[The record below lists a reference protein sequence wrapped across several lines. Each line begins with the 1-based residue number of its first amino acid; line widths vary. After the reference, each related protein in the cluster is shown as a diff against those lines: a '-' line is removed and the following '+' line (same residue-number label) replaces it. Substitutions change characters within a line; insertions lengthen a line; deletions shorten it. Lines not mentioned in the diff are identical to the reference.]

1 MFPFFRHSNF
11 LPMRT
16 LIFLSFFPVFLLAQE
31 DYGSWH
37 SITCF
42 TQDTAENAFMPP
54 QAAILSGDAEL
65 KTQFLLDF
73 SDNVPTAAQDA
84 IRFAANVWGTYL
96 DSEVPIR
103 VAVDWEDRMD
113 TRLLASAGPSTLFR
127 DFQGGEPNTWYPVAL
142 AEALA
147 GVGLNDDAD
156 PDITVNAN
164 STANWY
170 FGTDGNTPRNQIDL
184 ASVMLHELGHGLGF
198 LGSVD
203 TINET
208 QLSIGFAGRFIVYDL
223 FLETPAGAPLVDA
236 GLFNNPSAE
245 LLMAVTSNDLLFT
258 GEEAINRNSGNV
270 PIYSPSSFD
279 GGSSVSHL
287 DEGAYLPGT
296 ENALMTPFLSS
307 GEAVHDPGPVTLGI
321 FFDMGWPLV
330 FDLTS
335 PRSPSPV
342 PLAVYPNPA
351 SDFLTVKLPSSG
363 SVRWLDVHTVDGRRV
378 LRQRVNVGL
387 SQLEVPVGKLARGLY
402 QVSVVDG
409 GTIYDGRVV
418 IR

>member
-1 MFPFFRHSNF
+1 
-11 LPMRT
+11 
-16 LIFLSFFPVFLLAQE
+16 
-31 DYGSWH
+31 
-37 SITCF
+37 
-42 TQDTAENAFMPP
+42 MPP
-54 QAAILSGDAEL
+54 QAAILSGEAEL
-65 KTQFLLDF
+65 KTQFLIDF
-73 SDNVPTAAQDA
+73 SDNVPTVAQDA

-96 DSEVPIR
+96 DSAVPIR

-127 DFQGGEPNTWYPVAL
+127 DFPGGEPNTWYPVAL

-147 GVGLNDDAD
+147 GEGLNDDAD

-184 ASVMLHELGHGLGF
+184 VSVMLHELGHGLGF
-198 LGSVD
+198 LASVD

-208 QLSIGFAGRFIVYDL
+208 QLAIGLAGRFIVYDL
-223 FLETPAGAPLVDA
+223 FLETPAAVPLTDA
-236 GLFNNPSAE
+236 SFFNNPSAE
-245 LLMAVTSNDLLFT
+245 LLMAVTNNDLLFS
-258 GEEAINRNSGNV
+258 GEEAINRNSAAV
-270 PIYSPSSFD
+270 PIYSPSTFD

-287 DEGAYLPGT
+287 DEGAYPPGT

-335 PRSPSPV
+335 TRSPTSA
-342 PLAVYPNPA
+342 PLTVYPNPT
-351 SDFLTVKLPSSG
+351 SDFLTVNLPPSG
-363 SVRWLDVHTVDGRRV
+363 SVRWLDLHTIDGRRV
-378 LRQRVNVGL
+378 LRQRVNTGL
-387 SQLEVPVGKLARGLY
+387 SQLQLPVGELAGGLY

-409 GTIYDGRVV
+409 EKVYGGRVV
-418 IR
+418 VR

>member
-1 MFPFFRHSNF
+1 
-11 LPMRT
+11 MRSF
-16 LIFLSFFPVFLLAQE
+16 IFLFFLPVFLFAQE
-31 DYGSWH
+31 DYGRWH

-54 QAAILSGDAEL
+54 QAAILSGEAEL
-65 KTQFLLDF
+65 KTQFLIDF
-73 SDNVPTAAQDA
+73 SDNVPVVAQDA

-96 DSEVPIR
+96 DSEVPVR
-103 VAVDWEDRMD
+103 VSVDWEDRMD

-127 DFQGGEPNTWYPVAL
+127 DFQGGQPNTWYPVAL

-147 GVGLNDDAD
+147 GEGLNDDGD

-184 ASVMLHELGHGLGF
+184 VSVMLHELGHGLGF
-198 LGSVD
+198 LASVD

-208 QLSIGFAGRFIVYDL
+208 QLAIGFSGRFIIYDL
-223 FLETPAGAPLVDA
+223 FLETPSGAPLVDA
-236 GLFNNPSAE
+236 GMFTNPSAE
-245 LLMAVTSNDLLFT
+245 LLMAVTNNDLLFT
-258 GEEAINRNSGNV
+258 GDEANGRNEGDV

-287 DEGAYLPGT
+287 DEGAYRAGT

-335 PRSPSPV
+335 TRSPNPE
-342 PLAVYPNPA
+342 PLEVYPNPA
-351 SDFLTVKLPSSG
+351 QDLLTIKVPPSG
-363 SVRWLDVHTVDGRRV
+363 GVRWLDLHTADGRRV
-378 LRQRVNVGL
+378 LRQRINAGVDRLELSVGEL
-387 SQLEVPVGKLARGLY
+387 SAGLY
-402 QVSVVDG
+402 QVSIPDG
-409 GTIYDGRVV
+409 RTIYGGRVV
-418 IR
+418 VR